1 MCRNCVK
8 SKRECLG
15 YDPVFRPPPT
25 APSAIQPAPNPS
37 PSLVVNPQEPPS
49 YSGAP
54 PGYVP
59 AVSQSFAPSLHSESP
74 TTSTDYGTTV
84 DPALEANTPS
94 SNMAGVQNTPEGTL
108 QSALNPPTSN
118 PASASEPSSFRR
130 EWTTGV
136 YPSYLSRTT

>member
-25 APSAIQPAPNPS
+25 PSTIQPAPSPT
-37 PSLVVNPQEPPS
+37 PSLVVNPQDPS
-49 YSGAP
+49 YSAAP

-59 AVSQSFAPSLHSESP
+59 AASHSLVPSYHSESP

-84 DPALEANTPS
+84 DPALEANNTP
-94 SNMAGVQNTPEGTL
+94 NMAGVQDSEGPL
-108 QSALNPPTSN
+108 QSTLNPTATTTA
-118 PASASEPSSFRR
+118 PATEHSSFRR
-130 EWTTGV
+130 KLPIV
-136 YPSYLSRTT
+136 YLPCLWFF

>member
-15 YDPVFRPPPT
+15 YDPVFRPPP

-59 AVSQSFAPSLHSESP
+59 AVSQSLAPSLHSESP
-74 TTSTDYGTTV
+74 TTSNDYGTTV
-84 DPALEANTPS
+84 DPALEGNNP

-108 QSALNPPTSN
+108 QSALNPPTTN
-118 PASASEPSSFRR
+118 TTSASEPSSFRR
-130 EWTTGV
+130 KLTTSV
-136 YPSYLSRTT
+136 YLFLY